1 MRAGFGKVE
10 ITPPLG
16 TELAGYGYYLHRTAD
31 QVLDPLFVR
40 AAAFEQH
47 GERYLLVSCD
57 CLGLSREIVGDVESA
72 LVRECGIPSDHIT
85 LVSIHTHTGPAMKY
99 HGGCGEVNPDYVRTV
114 PGKIVSA
121 CLTALNDVKEMTGL
135 RYYRAPIQQAWAYN
149 RACAENPVDSFTR
162 FFRIDRRDAPPM
174 VLASYACHA
183 VCQGNIKGI
192 SADYPGRV
200 CAKLE
205 ERGFQAMYLNGAC
218 GDIDPIRCAKEE
230 RPARLSGF
238 ADTICQGM
246 EGEGVSLPLTVSG
259 GQVED
264 NLKLQPLTPDD
275 IRRMADAANQQ
286 ETDPPGG
293 GRVARAWEQ
302 EMLEAFDPNKTED
315 AFHVRYLSLGG
326 VPIAAL
332 PFETYTLTGMLIR
345 QALGSKDAL
354 VLGCAEEMLGYLPT
368 MDDYD
373 RGSYASKDAFFL
385 YRRIPTLRG
394 EAERLGEELGQK
406 LAAALKEGENN
417 D

>member
-16 TELAGYGYYLHRTAD
+16 VELAGYGYYLGRTAD
-31 QVLDPLFVR
+31 KLLDPLFVR
-40 AAAFEQH
+40 AAAFEQE

-57 CLGLSREIVGDVESA
+57 CLGLSREIVHEAEAA
-72 LVRECGIPSDHIT
+72 LLRECGIPSDHIT

-99 HGGCGEVNPDYVRTV
+99 HGGCGNVSPDYTRTV
-114 PGKIVSA
+114 PGKIADA
-121 CLTALNDVKEMTGL
+121 CRAALNDLQEVTGL
-135 RYYRAPIQQAWAYN
+135 RFFRNPIRKQWAYN
-149 RACAENPVDSFTR
+149 RASAENPVDGQTR
-162 FFRIDRRDAPPM
+162 FFRIDRQDAPPM
-174 VLASYACHA
+174 ALASYACHA
-183 VCQGNIKGI
+183 VCQGNIRGI

-200 CAKLE
+200 CANLE
-205 ERGFQAMYLNGAC
+205 AMGFQALYLNGAC
-218 GDIDPIRCAKEE
+218 GDIDPIRCAIEE
-230 RPARLSGF
+230 RPARLAGF

-246 EGEGVSLPLTVSG
+246 EGESVSLPLTVSG
-259 GQVED
+259 GQAEES
-264 NLKLQPLTPDD
+264 LRLQPLTRAD
-275 IRRMADAANQQ
+275 IRRMAEATNQQ

-302 EMLEAFDPNKTED
+302 EMLETGDLDRTEE
-315 AFHVRYLSLGG
+315 AFHVRYLVLGG
-326 VPIAAL
+326 VLIAAL

-345 QALGSKDAL
+345 RALGNDDAL

-394 EAERLGEELGQK
+394 EAERLGEALGQK
-406 LAAALKEGENN
+406 LAAALKGDEKP
-417 D
+417 

>member
-16 TELAGYGYYLHRTAD
+16 VELAGYGYYLGRTAD

-40 AAAFEQH
+40 AAAFEQE
-47 GERYLLVSCD
+47 GKKYILASCD
-57 CLGLSREIVGDVESA
+57 CLGLSREIVHDVEAA
-72 LVRECGIPSDHIT
+72 LLKDCGIPSDHVT

-99 HGGCGEVNPDYVRTV
+99 HGGCGNVSPDYVRTV
-114 PGKIVSA
+114 PGKIADA
-121 CLTALNDVKEMTGL
+121 CLTALNDLKEVTGL
-135 RYYRAPIQQAWAYN
+135 RFFRAPIRKQWAYN
-149 RACAENPVDSFTR
+149 RACAENPVDGQVR
-162 FFRIDRRDAPPM
+162 FFRIDRQDAPPM

-183 VCQGNIKGI
+183 VCQGNIRGI

-200 CAKLE
+200 CAELE
-205 ERGFQAMYLNGAC
+205 EKGFKALYLNGAC
-218 GDIDPIRCAKEE
+218 GDIDPIRCATEE
-230 RPARLSGF
+230 RPARLRGF

-246 EGEGVSLPLTVSG
+246 EGEGVGLPLTVSG
-259 GQVED
+259 GQVKA
-264 NLKLQPLTPDD
+264 KLRLQHITPED

-302 EMLEAFDPNKTED
+302 EMLETYDPNRTEE
-315 AFHVRYLSLGG
+315 AFHVRYLVLGG
-326 VPIAAL
+326 VMIAAL

-345 QALGSKDAL
+345 KALGSDDAL

-394 EAERLGEELGQK
+394 EAERVGEELGQK
-406 LAAALKEGENN
+406 LAAVLKGDEKP
-417 D
+417 